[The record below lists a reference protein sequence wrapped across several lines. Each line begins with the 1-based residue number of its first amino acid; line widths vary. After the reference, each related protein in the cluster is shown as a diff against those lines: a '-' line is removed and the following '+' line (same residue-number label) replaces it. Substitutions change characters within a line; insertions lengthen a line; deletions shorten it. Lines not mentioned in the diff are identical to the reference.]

1 MQEYN
6 IKVEKS
12 FFDHGSSVV
21 HHDYHNSQSETDEK
35 LLQELAAISKS
46 LENSEPMVANALKDL
61 HQAIE
66 ESNKPKVSSMVA
78 QLSTGFAA
86 SLLSTLASGPL
97 LSFLGIK

>member
-35 LLQELAAISKS
+35 L
-46 LENSEPMVANALKDL
+46 
-61 HQAIE
+61 
-66 ESNKPKVSSMVA
+66 
-78 QLSTGFAA
+78 
-86 SLLSTLASGPL
+86 
-97 LSFLGIK
+97 